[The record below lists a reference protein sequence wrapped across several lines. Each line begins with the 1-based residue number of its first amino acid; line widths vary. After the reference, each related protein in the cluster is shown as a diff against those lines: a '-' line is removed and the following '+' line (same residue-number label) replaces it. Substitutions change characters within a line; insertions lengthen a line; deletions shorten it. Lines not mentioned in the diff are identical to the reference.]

1 MSEKITIGRIQLSSR
16 MQAIRTSVKADKASG
31 ARLCRLLGSEG
42 INIAYSAMG
51 ETREDFSCLCCIAD
65 QDQQRA
71 RALID
76 QDRGLQPVIEFLPA
90 VGLMDLF
97 PHQHRFQV
105 LGLAL
110 KALAEQQIEIYSL
123 ASSLSALSF
132 VIDFHR
138 MTDAQHAL
146 GRYFHRI

>member
-1 MSEKITIGRIQLSSR
+1 

-31 ARLCRLLGSEG
+31 ARLCRLLASNG

-51 ETREDFSCLCCIAD
+51 ATQEHFSCLCCIAD
-65 QDQQRA
+65 QDLSAA
-71 RALID
+71 RALIE
-76 QDRGLQPVIEFLPA
+76 QDHDLKQVLDFLPA
-90 VGLMDLF
+90 VGLVNLF

-105 LGLAL
+105 FGQAL
-110 KALAEQQIEIYSL
+110 KALTGQQIEIHSL

-138 MTDAQHAL
+138 MPDAQAAL
-146 GRYFHRI
+146 GRYFQKM